1 MPDPD
6 AKLSVLVDPPL
17 APPPSV
23 TELQQ
28 RAKAL
33 RRRTVAGRGG
43 LAAAVAAVVVGTGLA
58 LVPGDTPQT
67 VQTAAPPGS
76 TAAAPTEATSPASLP
91 GAEPATVAI
100 KTFEANGQE
109 WKMLATR
116 SADPAICFTLQ
127 PAAGEEVK
135 PGCFTPDG
143 RALQAAA
150 ADLKSVSFVY
160 GIVAPDV
167 TLVSMSADGNG
178 SPIELVG
185 SGAGFPVRFV
195 GTVVAPSVQAVE
207 LTASR
212 NGAEE
217 RAPVP
222 LPAHRR
228 VSAINGTEGP
238 SSPPS
243 TAATAPRPTPT
254 QPSTTLAPD
263 TPVSTV
269 LPPPAP
275 STTVPAPGGGQP
287 KRVQPVAGA
296 TDLRKQPFQSAAPA
310 GAQSLAVRF
319 WSGVEPCYVL
329 GRVDVGESADKVTIT
344 LWTGSGPGTAGTACI
359 QMAGYYEVVVQL
371 QAPLGG
377 RTVVDGAA

>member
-17 APPPSV
+17 AEPPPV
-23 TELQQ
+23 AELQR

-33 RRRTVAGRGG
+33 RRRTAAGRGG
-43 LAAAVAAVVVGTGLA
+43 LAAAVAAVLVGAGIA

-67 VQTAAPPGS
+67 VQTAAPPGT
-76 TAAAPTEATSPASLP
+76 TAATGATSPASPL

-100 KTFEANGQE
+100 KTFQADGQE
-109 WKMLATR
+109 WQLLATR
-116 SADPAICFTLQ
+116 TADPAICFTLH
-127 PAAGEEVK
+127 PASGDDVK
-135 PGCFTPDG
+135 PGCLTPDG

-167 TLVSMSADGNG
+167 TLVALSADGNG
-178 SPIELVG
+178 SPLELLG
-185 SGAGFPVRFV
+185 TGAGFPVRFV
-195 GTVVAPSVQAVE
+195 GTVVAPSVRAVE

-217 RAPVP
+217 RVAVP
-222 LPAHRR
+222 LPAHQR
-228 VSAINGTEGP
+228 VSAVNGTEVP
-238 SSPPS
+238 PSPPS
-243 TAATAPRPTPT
+243 TAATTPRPTPT
-254 QPSTTLAPD
+254 QPPTTVAPGPD

-269 LPPPAP
+269 VPPTAP
-275 STTVPAPGGGQP
+275 STTIPAPGGGQP
-287 KRVQPVAGA
+287 KRVEPVAGA
-296 TDLRKQPFQSAAPA
+296 TDLRRQPFQSATPA

-319 WSGVEPCYVL
+319 WKGVEPCYVL
-329 GRVDVGESADKVTIT
+329 GRVDVSESAEKVTIT
-344 LWTGSGPGTAGTACI
+344 LWTGTGPGAAGMACI

-371 QAPLGG
+371 QAPLGD

>member
-1 MPDPD
+1 MPDPV

-17 APPPSV
+17 AEPPPV
-23 TELQQ
+23 AELHQ

-33 RRRTVAGRGG
+33 RRRTVAARGG
-43 LAAAVAAVVVGTGLA
+43 LAAAVAAVLMGMGLA
-58 LVPGDTPQT
+58 LVPDDAPQT

-76 TAAAPTEATSPASLP
+76 TAAGTETTSPASLL

-100 KTFEANGQE
+100 KTFQADGQE

-116 SADPAICFTLQ
+116 TADPAICFTLQ
-127 PAAGEEVK
+127 PAAGEEVR
-135 PGCFTPDG
+135 PGCLTPDG

-167 TLVSMSADGNG
+167 TLVALSADGNT
-178 SPIELVG
+178 STLEVL
-185 SGAGFPVRFV
+185 GAGAAFPVRFV

-207 LTASR
+207 LTASG

-217 RAPVP
+217 RVSVP

-228 VSAINGTEGP
+228 VSAINGTESP
-238 SSPPS
+238 PSPPS
-243 TAATAPRPTPT
+243 TATTTPRPTPT
-254 QPSTTLAPD
+254 QPPTTLAPD

-275 STTVPAPGGGQP
+275 STTIPAPGGGQP

-310 GAQSLAVRF
+310 GASSLAVRF

-329 GRVDVGESADKVTIT
+329 GRVDVSESADKVTIT
-344 LWTGSGPGTAGTACI
+344 LWTGSGPGTAGMACI
-359 QMAGYYEVVVQL
+359 QMAGYYEVIVQL